1 MAYLKVVQRRALARA
16 AAVELMRSGT
26 AFHELTLR
34 AVADHLGWPLGTL
47 HRAYSV
53 STALLNDALLEYEQ
67 ESLVGVWAV
76 REVGLAAELSARAH
90 RWHAWLAD
98 PAHQQMLRYQMDLVL
113 RSESPLA
120 QALPH
125 ARTTSQHFHGQMLRL
140 IAEHSGEEY
149 RDLDLLTAIVAAHH
163 DGLSY
168 SFLDHG
174 DRDLMLDQL
183 LASIPLAVSVA
194 QPRRAGRRNG
204 AGTRGAGSGAA
215 PSSTR

>member
-1 MAYLKVVQRRALARA
+1 MPAYLKVTQRKALARA
-16 AAVELMRSGT
+16 AAIELMRSGT
-26 AFHELTLR
+26 TFHELTLR

-67 ESLVGVWAV
+67 ASLVGVWAV
-76 REVGLAAELSARAH
+76 REDGLAAELAARAH

-98 PAHQQMLRYQMDLVL
+98 PAHEQMFRYQMDLVL
-113 RSESPLA
+113 RSQSPLA

-125 ARTTSQHFHGQMLRL
+125 ARTTSQYFHGAMLRL

-149 RDLDLLTAIVAAHH
+149 RDFDLLTAIVAAHH

-174 DRDLMLDQL
+174 DRDLMLDQM
-183 LASIPLAVSVA
+183 LASVPLIVGVA
-194 QPRRAGRRNG
+194 RPRR
-204 AGTRGAGSGAA
+204 TRGRAA
-215 PSSTR
+215 PARPTE